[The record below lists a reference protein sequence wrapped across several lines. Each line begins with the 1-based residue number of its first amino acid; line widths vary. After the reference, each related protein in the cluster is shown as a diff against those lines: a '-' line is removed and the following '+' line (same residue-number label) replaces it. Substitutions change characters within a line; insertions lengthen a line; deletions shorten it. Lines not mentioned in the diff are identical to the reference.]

1 MTHHPTSPA
10 QIIAGPSAIPQRMR
24 GSVRGGLRGGGLSKR
39 PDQTSDRRDRREV
52 RRRDRPVGDL
62 DGKIS
67 FDREYEARHVE
78 RGEADISQIVL
89 EPEFAITC
97 RAGAVRYR
105 QS

>member
-39 PDQTSDRRDRREV
+39 PDQTSDRRDRREI
-52 RRRDRPVGDL
+52 RRRDRPVGNL

-67 FDREYEARHVE
+67 FDREYE
-78 RGEADISQIVL
+78 
-89 EPEFAITC
+89 PEFAID
-97 RAGAVRYR
+97 RPVAQALYDIGNLRFR
-105 QS
+105 L